1 MANNE
6 KMAPI
11 TGKDDIK
18 IELATKPALRLW
30 KGREKTAKRFGILGI
45 PGFSKIMRG
54 IEDAV
59 RADDPYADY
68 HYHQVELGL
77 DDLAFDLDNE
87 LKDIKSYIDE
97 NVPSAMRLPDVG
109 SKEPVVVPVRFASR
123 LGFRLVYELLKA
135 DKIIMKVL
143 LANHIGLLPNDDKWK
158 TLARIEKSIRRVM
171 QMVFTYK
178 HTGVTRDDMA
188 ANNQKAQQARKAM
201 GDLEPGYL
209 DGSTRSANAPALP
222 TNRLKTIREEISTA
236 SSPDNDGDEVPDL
249 TAELDRVLEGDP
261 DLGEKTRDTAPSDKA
276 AQEKPRSTRRR
287 TAASA

>member
-87 LKDIKSYIDE
+87 LKDITSYIDE
-97 NVPSAMRLPDVG
+97 NVPAAMRLPDVG

-135 DKIIMKVL
+135 DRIIMKVL

-171 QMVFTYK
+171 QMVFAYK

-222 TNRLKTIREEISTA
+222 TNRLKTIREEMIPAT
-236 SSPDNDGDEVPDL
+236 SSDDDGEEVPDL
-249 TAELDRVLEGDP
+249 TAELDRVLDSESDFK
-261 DLGEKTRDTAPSDKA
+261 EKTRDAASGDKA
-276 AQEKPRSTRRR
+276 AKEKPRSTRRR
-287 TAASA
+287 TTASA